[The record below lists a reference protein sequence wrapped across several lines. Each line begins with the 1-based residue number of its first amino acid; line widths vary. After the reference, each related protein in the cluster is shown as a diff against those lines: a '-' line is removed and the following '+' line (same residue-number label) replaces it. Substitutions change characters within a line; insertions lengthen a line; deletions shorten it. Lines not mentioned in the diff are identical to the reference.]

1 MKDCNK
7 NITDYHKD
15 RVVLNPDQR
24 KLLRDRRNANRDRLK
39 RGLKAAEKPLPKEF
53 VIQGSYYA
61 KTTIQEPEG
70 AYDIDDGAVFL
81 DEDLKGPQGGDMSPL
96 DAKKMVRDA
105 VDDGSFKTPPEV
117 KTNCVRVHYND
128 GSHVDIPVYRK
139 KALGDGTEQFEIA
152 SSSWRVSDPK
162 GVNRWF
168 DERLGLRSGENPDQ
182 MRVLIRLLKAYC
194 KHRPG
199 YSLPSG
205 FVLTVLVDEAY
216 WIYDERLDRA
226 FRNLITAVRN
236 RLATSKLVRH
246 PVVDENLAES
256 DDPKCAKL
264 QELLTTSIEHLSVLD
279 RASCR
284 KSEALKAWK
293 KVFNTDYFNDAIAE
307 AEAEEKLAACAAVA
321 SVAVMPKPYAS
332 GE

>member
-1 MKDCNK
+1 MKDCSNDII
-7 NITDYHKD
+7 NYHKG
-15 RVVLNPDQR
+15 RVVLNSDQR

-39 RGLKAAEKPLPKEF
+39 RGLKAVDKPLPIEF

-61 KTTIQEPEG
+61 KTTIQEPDG

-81 DEDLKGPQGGDMSPL
+81 YEDLKGPQGGDMTPL

-139 KALGDGTEQFEIA
+139 KSLLGGLEQFEIA
-152 SSSWRVSDPK
+152 SSNWRLSDPK
-162 GVNRWF
+162 GVNQWF
-168 DERLGLRSGENPDQ
+168 DSRVGLRSGEGPDQ

-194 KHRPG
+194 KHRPS

-205 FVLTVLVDEAY
+205 FILTVLVDEAY
-216 WIYDERLDRA
+216 WAHDTRLDRA
-226 FRNLITAVRN
+226 FRNLITAVQK
-236 RLATSKLVRH
+236 RLFVTKLVKH
-246 PVVDENLAES
+246 PVVNENLADS
-256 DDPKCAKL
+256 DDPGCAKL
-264 QELLTTSIEHLSVLD
+264 EELITTSLEHLNVLD
-279 RASCR
+279 KANCR

-293 KVFNTDYFNDAIAE
+293 KVFNTDFFDGAIAD
-307 AEAEEKLAACAAVA
+307 AEAVEKRAACAAVA
-321 SVAVMPKPYAS
+321 SFGTMPKPYAS
-332 GE
+332 LE